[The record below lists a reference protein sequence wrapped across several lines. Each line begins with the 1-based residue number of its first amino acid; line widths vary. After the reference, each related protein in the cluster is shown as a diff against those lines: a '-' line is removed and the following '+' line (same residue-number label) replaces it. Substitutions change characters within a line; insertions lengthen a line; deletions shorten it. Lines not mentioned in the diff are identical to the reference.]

1 VNKVKFKKIIVP
13 IVVLGLSVLAGGF
26 LVKQARADDLNYGRG
41 RMIEQLSERFNL
53 NEDEVNQAV
62 DEFRQERQNEMQAR
76 HEERLQ
82 EAVEDGVITEEQ
94 KQALLNKHEEMRQER
109 EKKWAEMRD
118 WMEES
123 GIDFQALKEYGVGQV
138 GLGCG
143 GGRSGRM
150 GFGRMKVI

>member
-1 VNKVKFKKIIVP
+1 M
-13 IVVLGLSVLAGGF
+13 GLSLIVLSGI
-26 LVKQARADDLNYGRG
+26 LMVKDARADDFDYGRE

-76 HEERLQ
+76 HEDHLNQ
-82 EAVEDGVITEEQ
+82 AVQDGVITNDQ
-94 KQALLNKHEEMRQER
+94 KQALLNKHEEIRQER
-109 EKKWAEMRD
+109 EKKWTKMQA

-143 GGRSGRM
+143 GGRGGRM

>member
-1 VNKVKFKKIIVP
+1 LKTKQWLIPVM
-13 IVVLGLSVLAGGF
+13 GLSLIVLSGI
-26 LVKQARADDLNYGRG
+26 LMVKDARADDFDYGRE

-76 HEERLQ
+76 HEDHLNQ
-82 EAVEDGVITEEQ
+82 AVQDGVITNDQ

-109 EKKWAEMRD
+109 EKKWTEMQA

-143 GGRSGRM
+143 GGRGGRM

>member
-1 VNKVKFKKIIVP
+1 MKREKILVP
-13 IVVLGLSVLAGGF
+13 ILGLALIVAAGF
-26 LVKQARADDLNYGRG
+26 WLVKDAQADVPNYGQG
-41 RMIEQLSERFNL
+41 NMIERLAERFKL

-76 HEERLQ
+76 HEDHLNQ
-82 EAVEDGVITEEQ
+82 AVQDGVITNDQ

-109 EKKWAEMRD
+109 EKKWTEMQA

-143 GGRSGRM
+143 DAKGMGGRM
-150 GFGRMKVI
+150 GPGRMKRI

>member
-1 VNKVKFKKIIVP
+1 LKTKQWLIPVM
-13 IVVLGLSVLAGGF
+13 GLSLIVLAGI
-26 LVKQARADDLNYGRG
+26 LMVKEARADDLDYGRG

-53 NEDEVNQAV
+53 NEDEVNKTV

-76 HEERLQ
+76 HEDHLNQ
-82 EAVEDGVITEEQ
+82 AVQDGVITNDQ
-94 KQALLNKHEEMRQER
+94 KQALLNEHEEIRQER
-109 EKKWAEMRD
+109 EKKWTEMQS

-143 GGRSGRM
+143 GGRGGRM